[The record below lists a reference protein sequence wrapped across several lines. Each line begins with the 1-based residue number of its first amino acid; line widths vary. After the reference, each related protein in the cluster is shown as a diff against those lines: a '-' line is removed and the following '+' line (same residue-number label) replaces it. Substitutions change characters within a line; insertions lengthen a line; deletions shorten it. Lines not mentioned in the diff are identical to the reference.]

1 MYSLEDEVI
10 ARSRLMSVRFWK
22 EDVLVRAQLHRCL
35 LSSGIPGRYFA
46 FSAACASEKVQLSGE
61 FKLRFS

>member
-1 MYSLEDEVI
+1 MYSLEYEVI

-22 EDVLVRAQLHRCL
+22 QDVLVRVQLHRCL

-46 FSAACASEKVQLSGE
+46 FSPACASQKVQISGE
-61 FKLRFS
+61 FKLRSS